1 MSRLY
6 EALRKSEAELH
17 EKPEEFP
24 VVARSTQGLKDIV
37 SGLLDLENAP
47 VVRARVAPE
56 NHLVALTE
64 PQSLAAEKFRV
75 LVTRLKNLRSQRE
88 LKSLQ
93 ITSAGVNEGKTLTAA
108 NLAITLARH
117 QENPVLLVEGDL
129 HAPAL
134 YSLLGL
140 EKRRGIAE
148 WWANPNASMSE
159 FLCRIND
166 LPLWFLPAGAQP
178 VEPAEILQSSRLAE
192 QFSQIAGSFDWVIL
206 DSTPLLPMADANIWN
221 RLVDGTL
228 LVVREAVTRVKSLR
242 SGLAG
247 LDNPK
252 LVGIVLNE
260 AADSNQVNY
269 YDRYYGKSK
278 PASVPRQ
285 QEMNTRIEK

>member
-24 VVARSTQGLKDIV
+24 MVVRPTQGPKDIV
-37 SGLLDLENAP
+37 SGPSDLENAP
-47 VVRARVAPE
+47 VVHTRVAPE
-56 NHLVALTE
+56 NHLVALSE

-75 LVTRLKNLRSQRE
+75 LVTRLKNMRSQRE

-93 ITSAGVNEGKTLTAA
+93 ITSAGVNEGKTLIAA

-134 YSLLGL
+134 YSLLGV

-148 WWANPNASMSE
+148 WWANPNASMNE

-178 VEPAEILQSSRLAE
+178 AEPAEILQSSRLAE
-192 QFSQIAGSFDWVIL
+192 QFSQIAGLFDWVIL

-228 LVVREAVTRVKSLR
+228 LVVREAITRVKSLK
-242 SGLAG
+242 SGLTS

-260 AADSNQVNY
+260 AAESDEVSY
-269 YDRYYGKSK
+269 YDRYYAKAK
-278 PASVPRQ
+278 PTSVANLQKTNRGA
-285 QEMNTRIEK
+285 EK

>member
-17 EKPEEFP
+17 EKPEEFRL
-24 VVARSTQGLKDIV
+24 ASRSTEALQDIV
-37 SGLLDLENAP
+37 SGPFDLDNAP
-47 VVRARVAPE
+47 TVRTRVMPE
-56 NHLVALTE
+56 SHLVTLTE
-64 PQSLAAEKFRV
+64 PQSLASEKFRV

-93 ITSAGVNEGKTLTAA
+93 ITSASVNEGKTLIAA

-117 QENPVLLVEGDL
+117 QQSPVLLVEGDL

-134 YSLLGL
+134 LSVLGI
-140 EKRRGIAE
+140 EKRPGIAE
-148 WWANPNASMSE
+148 WWADRKSSMGE

-166 LPLWFLPAGAQP
+166 LPLWLLSAGAHSM
-178 VEPAEILQSSRLAE
+178 EPAEILQSARFAE
-192 QFSQIAGSFDWVIL
+192 QFSQLAGSFDSIIL

-228 LVVREAVTRVKSLR
+228 LVVREATTRVRSLK
-242 SGLAG
+242 SGLAS

-260 AADSNQVNY
+260 VAGTDQVTY
-269 YDRYYGKSK
+269 YDHYYGKTKTASASK
-278 PASVPRQ
+278 
-285 QEMNTRIEK
+285 QEKGNAGTEK

>member
-6 EALRKSEAELH
+6 EALRKSEAELR
-17 EKPEEFP
+17 EKPEVFP
-24 VVARSTQGLKDIV
+24 TVARTTEELTDII
-37 SGLLDLENAP
+37 SSPLILENAP
-47 VVRARVAPE
+47 VARTKVTPE
-56 NHLVALTE
+56 SHLVALTE
-64 PQSLAAEKFRV
+64 PHSLAAEKFRV

-88 LKSLQ
+88 LKALQ
-93 ITSAGVNEGKTLTAA
+93 ITSAGVNEGKSLIAA

-134 YSLLGL
+134 NSLLGMD
-140 EKRRGIAE
+140 KRRGIAE
-148 WWANPNASMSE
+148 WWANPNAQMGE

-166 LPLWFLPAGAQP
+166 LPLWFLPAGTLST
-178 VEPAEILQSSRLAE
+178 EPAEILQSSRLAE
-192 QFSQIAGSFDWVIL
+192 QFSQLTGSFEWIIL

-228 LVVREAVTRVKSLR
+228 LVVRETVTRVKSLK
-242 SGLAG
+242 SGLAS

-260 AADSNQVNY
+260 VARSDQLDY
-269 YDRYYGKSK
+269 YDHYYGK
-278 PASVPRQ
+278 PRTTSAGKRQ
-285 QEMNTRIEK
+285 KTNTGAGK